1 MAGPRTEFPSTDFA
15 ITSVNVP
22 DRLDLREVD
31 DRKQQ
36 DEASLYARRRPVL
49 RIWFRRLLPYVLLLI
64 LLGLAAKWLSDQ
76 REAFASGRLAQ
87 SLSAALNVPV
97 QVADSRLRT
106 TPAPA
111 LVLIGVD
118 LGGKVRLDEVALEF
132 TAPSLW
138 QALMSGQ
145 RRWGDI
151 VVSSTSLNF
160 DQASQLLTW
169 LGSLDQ
175 VLPGS
180 VTKVRFSR
188 VTFPGSGLL
197 PERYEA
203 VTRREP
209 NGSFTS
215 ITLRRLE
222 TPGSMQLQLTPDRT
236 GGSIAFQCDGADW
249 RPPFAPRAAWTELV
263 GSGHISAGSIDLEK
277 FTLGGAF
284 GAIEGQLSVHRVAAS
299 AWMAEGHVSSVGL
312 DVPAVILQAANPAPL
327 TPEALASAVTPMTGT
342 AAVEALLKGTGATP
356 EEALGHL
363 VAAGQ
368 LKVRS
373 AVLNGIN
380 LGYAASRASS
390 NAPGSAA
397 STRFT
402 LFETSFTT
410 GATGPG
416 SIVFRD
422 IHATAGALS
431 TRGDVSVAPD
441 MTLDGLLHVNLGGT
455 RVQAPLRIRV
465 RGDMLHPQFPR

>member
-36 DEASLYARRRPVL
+36 DESLYARRSPGL
-49 RIWFRRLLPYVLLLI
+49 RIWFRRLLPYVLLLA
-64 LLGLAAKWLSDQ
+64 LLGLAGKWLSDQ
-76 REAFASGRLAQ
+76 RQVLASGRLAQ
-87 SLSAALNVPV
+87 SLSAALHVPV
-97 QVADSRLRT
+97 HIADSRLRT

-111 LVLIGVD
+111 LVLTGVD

-151 VVSSTSLNF
+151 VVSSASLNF
-160 DQASQLLTW
+160 DQVSQLLTW
-169 LGSLDQ
+169 LGSLEQ
-175 VLPGS
+175 VVPDS
-180 VTKVRFSR
+180 VTKVRFAQ

-203 VTRREP
+203 VTRRDP
-209 NGSFTS
+209 NGLFTS
-215 ITLRRLE
+215 VTLRRLDAQ
-222 TPGSMQLQLTPDRT
+222 GSMQLQITPDRA
-236 GGSIAFQCDGADW
+236 GGPIAFQCDGADW

-263 GSGHISAGSIDLEK
+263 GSGHFSSSAIDLEK
-277 FTLGGAF
+277 FTLGAAF
-284 GAIEGQLSVHRVAAS
+284 GAIEGQLSVHRMAPS
-299 AWMAEGHVSSVGL
+299 AWMAEGRVSSVGL
-312 DVPAVILQAANPAPL
+312 DVPAIILQAANPAPVSS
-327 TPEALASAVTPMTGT
+327 EAASAATPMAGT
-342 AAVEALLKGTGATP
+342 AAVEAQLKGTGTTP
-356 EEALGHL
+356 EEALSHL

-380 LGYAASRASS
+380 LGYAASRPST
-390 NAPGSAA
+390 NAAGSAA

-402 LFETSFTT
+402 LFEASFTT

-416 SIVFRD
+416 SVVFRD

-431 TRGDVSVAPD
+431 TRGEVAVAPD
-441 MTLDGLLHVNLGGT
+441 MALDGLLHVNLGGT

-465 RGDMLHPQFPR
+465 RGDVLHPQFPR

>member
-36 DEASLYARRRPVL
+36 DEASLYARRSPLL
-49 RIWFRRLLPYVLLLI
+49 RIWFRRVLPYLLLLA
-64 LLGLAAKWLSDQ
+64 LLGLAANWLSEQ
-76 REAFASGRLAQ
+76 RETLASGRLAQ
-87 SLSAALNVPV
+87 SLSAALHVPV
-97 QVADSRLRT
+97 HIADSRLRT

-111 LVLIGVD
+111 LVVTGVD

-151 VVSSTSLNF
+151 VVSSASLNF
-160 DQASQLLTW
+160 DQAGQLLTW

-175 VLPGS
+175 VVPNS
-180 VTKVRFSR
+180 VTKVRFAQ

-203 VTRREP
+203 VTRRDP
-209 NGSFTS
+209 TGSFTS
-215 ITLRRLE
+215 VTLRRLD
-222 TPGSMQLQLTPDRT
+222 TPGSMQLQLTPDRA
-236 GGSIAFQCDGADW
+236 GGPITFQCDGADW
-249 RPPFAPRAAWTELV
+249 RPPFAPHAAWTELV
-263 GSGHISAGSIDLEK
+263 GSGHISPTSIDLER
-277 FTLGGAF
+277 FTLGGPF
-284 GAIEGQLSVHRVAAS
+284 GAIEGQLSVHRMAPS
-299 AWMAEGHVSSVGL
+299 AWMAEGRVSSVGL
-312 DVPAVILQAANPAPL
+312 DVPAVILQVSKPAPVNTEAPAS
-327 TPEALASAVTPMTGT
+327 TPTPMAGT
-342 AAVEALLKGTGATP
+342 AAIEALLKGTGTTP
-356 EEALGHL
+356 EEALAHL

-380 LGYAASRASS
+380 LGYAASRPSTNSA
-390 NAPGSAA
+390 GSAA

-402 LFETSFTT
+402 LLETSFTT

-416 SIVFRD
+416 SVVFRD

-431 TRGDVSVAPD
+431 TRGEVVVAPD
-441 MTLDGLLHVNLGGT
+441 LTLDGLLHVNLGGT

-465 RGDMLHPQFPR
+465 RGDVLHPQFVR

>member
-1 MAGPRTEFPSTDFA
+1 
-15 ITSVNVP
+15 
-22 DRLDLREVD
+22 
-31 DRKQQ
+31 
-36 DEASLYARRRPVL
+36 
-49 RIWFRRLLPYVLLLI
+49 
-64 LLGLAAKWLSDQ
+64 
-76 REAFASGRLAQ
+76 
-87 SLSAALNVPV
+87 
-97 QVADSRLRT
+97 LRT

-111 LVLIGVD
+111 LVLTGVD

-151 VVSSTSLNF
+151 VVSSASLNF

-169 LGSLDQ
+169 LGSLEQ
-175 VLPGS
+175 VVPDS
-180 VTKVRFSR
+180 VTKVRFAQL
-188 VTFPGSGLL
+188 TFPGSGLL

-203 VTRREP
+203 LTRRDP
-209 NGSFTS
+209 SGLFTS
-215 ITLRRLE
+215 VTLRRLDS
-222 TPGSMQLQLTPDRT
+222 PGSMQLQITPDRA
-236 GGSIAFQCDGADW
+236 GGPIAFQCDGADW
-249 RPPFAPRAAWTELV
+249 RPPFAPHAAWTELV
-263 GSGHISAGSIDLEK
+263 SSGHISSSAIDLEK

-284 GAIEGQLSVHRVAAS
+284 GAIEGQLSVHRMAPS
-299 AWMAEGHVSSVGL
+299 AWIAEGRVSSVGL
-312 DVPAVILQAANPAPL
+312 DVPAIILQAAHPAPVSS
-327 TPEALASAVTPMTGT
+327 EAASTATPMAGT
-342 AAVEALLKGTGATP
+342 AAVEAQLKGTGTTP
-356 EEALGHL
+356 EEALSRL

-380 LGYAASRASS
+380 LGYAASRPST
-390 NAPGSAA
+390 NAAGSAA

-402 LFETSFTT
+402 LFEASFTT

-431 TRGDVSVAPD
+431 TRGEVAVAPD

-465 RGDMLHPQFPR
+465 RGDVLHPQFPR